1 MISPHTGN
9 PAQWPDLDGIDA
21 ASRPTAAGALPAD
34 GACRALRHTASTITD
49 YAVDR
54 LYEALARS
62 RRGQRTAGRR
72 AAGEVRA

>member
-9 PAQWPDLDGIDA
+9 PAQRPASDGVDA
-21 ASRPTAAGALPAD
+21 ASRPPAAGTLPAD

-49 YAVDR
+49 DAVDR

-62 RRGQRTAGRR
+62 RRGHHAVGRR
-72 AAGEVRA
+72 AAGEERI